1 MAPPGVGQRRS
12 HRAGDIEERLLEPGL
27 GEIGDIGAWNMEER
41 QRYEEI
47 ATAECRVLRRGRWDV
62 GRRLRGA

>member
-1 MAPPGVGQRRS
+1 
-12 HRAGDIEERLLEPGL
+12 
-27 GEIGDIGAWNMEER
+27 MEER